1 MAPRLHIDPTL
12 PTPIW
17 AQVED
22 VVRRLVAS
30 GTLAP
35 GAALPSV
42 RELARE
48 LRINPNTAAKAYL
61 RLADA
66 GVLETRRGEG
76 TFVAQR
82 PPTLSAAQRGRQLR
96 EGAERYCALAVTLGA
111 SEPEARAAFEAAW
124 PGSNA
129 REDGG
134 RG

>member
-1 MAPRLHIDPTL
+1 MSPRLRIDPTL

-22 VVRRLVAS
+22 AVRRLVAS
-30 GTLAP
+30 GTLEP

-42 RELARE
+42 RDLARE
-48 LRINPNTAAKAYL
+48 LRINPNTAAKAYQ

-76 TFVAQR
+76 TFVATR
-82 PPTLSAAQRGRQLR
+82 PPSLSAASRERQLR

-111 SEPEARAAFEAAW
+111 SGLEARAAVDAAW
-124 PGSNA
+124 PTTEPRRS
-129 REDGG
+129 R
-134 RG
+134 

>member
-111 SEPEARAAFEAAW
+111 SQPEARSALEAAW
-124 PGSNA
+124 PESSPH
-129 REDGG
+129 EDGG
-134 RG
+134 RA